1 MNMRE
6 TQICADELY
15 SDQIF
20 KLLEQNKKDLQQTVE
35 DHGYDLIIY

>member
-20 KLLEQNKKDLQQTVE
+20 KLLEQNKKDLQQNVK
-35 DHGYDLIIY
+35 GYGLIIY